1 MAGAKDEDST
11 TLSAQEKAAL
21 KERTRELKAAKK
33 GAEAEQAVLDAIA
46 ALSEAERPLAQ
57 RVHELI
63 TQAAPELAP
72 RTWYGMPAYAKDGQV
87 VCFFKAASKF
97 DVRYAELGFNEPA
110 NLDDGNMWPTV
121 FALTKVTAAEEKRI
135 TELIKAAV
143 S

>member
-1 MAGAKDEDST
+1 MAKQEEGT

-46 ALSEAERPLAQ
+46 ALSDDERPLAE

-63 TQAAPELAP
+63 KQAAPELAA
-72 RTWYGMPAYAKDGQV
+72 RTWYGMPAYAKDGKV
-87 VCFFKAASKF
+87 ICFFKAASKF

-110 NLDDGNMWPTV
+110 NLDDGNMWPT
-121 FALTKVTAAEEKRI
+121 AYAITKLTAAEEKKI
-135 TELIKAAV
+135 LELVKTAA

>member
-1 MAGAKDEDST
+1 MAKAEEGT

-46 ALSEAERPLAQ
+46 ALSEEERPLAE
-57 RVHELI
+57 RVHALI
-63 TQAAPELAP
+63 RQAAPELAP
-72 RTWYGMPAYAKDGQV
+72 RTWYGMPAYAKDGKV
-87 VCFFKAASKF
+87 ICFFKAASKF

-110 NLDDGNMWPTV
+110 NLDDGNMWPTA
-121 FALTKVTAAEEKRI
+121 FAITKVTAAEEKKI
-135 TELIKAAV
+135 LELVTTAA

>member
-1 MAGAKDEDST
+1 MATDEAST

-21 KERTRELKAAKK
+21 QERTRELKAAKK

-46 ALSEAERPLAQ
+46 ALSDDERPLAE
-57 RVHELI
+57 RVHALI
-63 TQAAPELAP
+63 RQAAPELAP
-72 RTWYGMPAYAKDGQV
+72 RTWYGMPAYAKDGKV
-87 VCFFKAASKF
+87 ICFFKAASKF

-121 FALTKVTAAEEKRI
+121 YAITKVTAAEERKI
-135 TELIKAAV
+135 LDLVKTAV

>member
-1 MAGAKDEDST
+1 MAKEQDGT

-33 GAEAEQAVLDAIA
+33 GSEAEQAVLDAIA

-143 S
+143 SG

>member
-1 MAGAKDEDST
+1 MAKEAEGT

-33 GAEAEQAVLDAIA
+33 GAEAEQAVLEAIA
-46 ALSEAERPLAQ
+46 ALSETERPLAE
-57 RVHELI
+57 RVHALI
-63 TQAAPELAP
+63 RQAAPELAP
-72 RTWYGMPAYAKDGQV
+72 RTWYGMPAYAKDGKV
-87 VCFFKAASKF
+87 ICFFKAASKF

-121 FALTKVTAAEEKRI
+121 FAITKLTAAEEKKI
-135 TELIKAAV
+135 LELVRTAA

>member
-1 MAGAKDEDST
+1 MANAEEST

-46 ALSEAERPLAQ
+46 ALSEDERPLAE
-57 RVHELI
+57 RVHALI
-63 TQAAPELAP
+63 RQAAPELAP
-72 RTWYGMPAYAKDGQV
+72 RTWYGMPAYAKDGKV

-110 NLDDGNMWPTV
+110 QLDDGNMWPTA
-121 FALTKVTAAEEKRI
+121 FAITKVTAAEEKKI
-135 TELIKAAV
+135 LELVKTAAG
-143 S
+143 

>member
-1 MAGAKDEDST
+1 MAKEQDGT

-121 FALTKVTAAEEKRI
+121 YALTKVTAAEEKRI

-143 S
+143 SG

>member
-1 MAGAKDEDST
+1 MAKNEEST
-11 TLSAQEKAAL
+11 KLSAQEKAAL

-33 GAEAEQAVLDAIA
+33 GAEAEQAVLDAIS
-46 ALSEAERPLAQ
+46 ALSEDERPLAE
-57 RVHELI
+57 RVHALI
-63 TQAAPELAP
+63 RAAAPELAP
-72 RTWYGMPAYAKDGQV
+72 RTWYGMPAYAKDGKV

-121 FALTKVTAAEEKRI
+121 YAITKVTAAEEKKI
-135 TELIKAAV
+135 LELVKTAA

>member
-1 MAGAKDEDST
+1 MAKDEESA

-33 GAEAEQAVLDAIA
+33 GAEAEQAVLDALA
-46 ALSEAERPLAQ
+46 ALSDDERPLAEQ
-57 RVHELI
+57 VHALI
-63 TQAAPELAP
+63 RQAAPELAP
-72 RTWYGMPAYAKDGQV
+72 RTWYGMPAYAKDGKV
-87 VCFFKAASKF
+87 ICFFKAASKF

-121 FALTKVTAAEEKRI
+121 YAITKVTAAEEKKI
-135 TELIKAAV
+135 LDLVKTAV

>member
-1 MAGAKDEDST
+1 MATKDEDST
-11 TLSAQEKAAL
+11 KLSAQEKAAL

-46 ALSEAERPLAQ
+46 ALAEGERPLAE
-57 RVHELI
+57 RVHALI
-63 TQAAPELAP
+63 KEAAPHLAP
-72 RTWYGMPAYAKDGQV
+72 RTWYGMPAYANADGKV

-97 DVRYAELGFNEPA
+97 DVRYAELGFNELA

-121 FALTKVTAAEEKRI
+121 FAIVKLTEADEKRI
-135 TELIKAAV
+135 VELVKQAA

>member
-1 MAGAKDEDST
+1 MAKEQDGT

-143 S
+143 SG